1 MVTVSTLHGIVV
13 CYLLLG
19 YMVPLHTVVH
29 GTFVDC
35 LIGTWYIFVSDNI
48 LLMMILLKYIHVS
61 DAHMKELTVQSK
73 LQLQEEHLFY
83 YTSLVF
89 VVTSINQTVTQS
101 GCQNLHFCYNC
112 QIFSLFGCI
121 SATYHLGTT
130 ISCLKTY
137 LMNVTL
143 VYCIWRFLF

>member
-1 MVTVSTLHGIVV
+1 ML
-13 CYLLLG
+13 
-19 YMVPLHTVVH
+19 
-29 GTFVDC
+29 
-35 LIGTWYIFVSDNI
+35 
-48 LLMMILLKYIHVS
+48 ILLKYIHVS
-61 DAHMKELTVQSK
+61 GANMKELLVQSN

-101 GCQNLHFCYNC
+101 GCQNLHFSYNC
-112 QIFSLFGCI
+112 QIFSLFVCI

-143 VYCIWRFLF
+143 VYCNWHFLF